1 MQFGRTASQ
10 KSAREQNPV
19 DDAYCLAW
27 TLTQSAEL
35 TAGADVLRSLHD
47 EIRSCA
53 ELVGA
58 TTLEVSATHGL
69 LRCDISSR
77 HHADK
82 VTAADTA
89 VRLGQ
94 LICRWS
100 AEQEPALDLRV
111 GVHRGELGWIEVP
124 GMKQVG
130 YFGVAASTSRRLAES
145 CPKSRCVHL
154 LPGVK
159 ERLVVLERI
168 PFSVWWN
175 SSCTPATEA
184 YYLEPWAE
192 AICDEPLTLAAN
204 AGQSKRAALARGS
217 SKVRSSTFD
226 MTNADFAA
234 WLESFG
240 VDTSKFGKGQA
251 KTLSEFQKEIK
262 DQHKSYLIET
272 AGKLERRMEL
282 VRVNLHAKDNSGQDR
297 VLTMALEVMHDGRT
311 RTRNQKL
318 AWVVPEG
325 VSWINT
331 IDTGFQDTFNLPP
344 TVRQEMLP
352 VEANWYKE
360 ERLYSPS
367 IPGLLTTYVI
377 YEAIVR
383 VRDPLHKELT
393 CLGLPSMQTFT
404 TSDQQNSEKRTQWT
418 WGRVGEQT
426 SAADVMAHLLQEHK
440 ISIHEFDPGAFDEL
454 VEEVYETKNSTL
466 MVKNGELLRYLQIVK
481 VWLSTDIM
489 SVPHVLLTL
498 AKVQRGRRDDT
509 IAHRPISMR
518 MHSGQTWE
526 EALTNVL
533 TERLGLDLQFQRENI
548 IVDHSTHRLCEEIEL
563 SRSYPGLKTVYRIH
577 EVTCRIL
584 ATHPLLGLPEGTD
597 FAFSRTKRGKSGANE
612 DVVTMYFTW
621 SGQKDMVRKSS
632 CRKDIVDYELPQKQE
647 GALDPKRR
655 LPAPTPMT
663 VPADIKAD
671 YVIHA
676 LMKGKKTNWDRAR
689 KAARRIRDA
698 DYSCKAF
705 CEDCIAAFPE
715 LALYVAGESMEAA
728 TTSGRSADDEFQRTM
743 GALFA
748 VYWLMRLDTDG
759 SQAFSFG
766 IDDNWRP
773 LSSVSAKPRRDPAEL
788 KKRAAFLQQVKW
800 PLFEDVFVAAGIL
813 KCPTAD
819 KQRTKGKPAHDE
831 ERTLAMLVL
840 TAIHDIMKIQA
851 LLPQV
856 EARHSPFCG
865 YKAGEVIGDHDIALG
880 YVLEHVPQALPSFAG
895 LPKAQQESVK
905 FTQCNM
911 EYNMGWLVQAEAP
924 PGALFRK
931 FKAMIL
937 SGRANPSDIAF
948 YFTHWL
954 TDLAGAEPCPQE
966 GCEKYVLKFPQ
977 KVLTAFLNS
986 FPFVQ
991 HLAAKSETQVY
1002 EDYLVWRW
1010 TSHEPSLGPAPTGE
1024 GSIARLRAVVMA
1036 QGHSS
1041 QVLQAFDALS
1051 EADRKVLH
1059 AEFACTGCCEQEYAR
1074 DLSGTKGG
1082 PAFLIYYAPALLQKN
1097 CALDAI
1103 GALEILAEVL
1113 RKARELW
1120 PFQQQSAGE
1129 TVTLRI
1135 DALKEL
1141 EVHMLRLARPGEFW
1155 ALQRTSSVDAMVKK
1169 TSLVGMD
1176 GSQQEFDASTQR
1188 ILNFGTEPMRAA
1200 NSGRP
1205 LLKDVDAWQEPR
1217 VATESTDDVP
1227 ELQPGQMQAQ
1237 PLCLGDGDA
1246 DFMCGSTWCFW
1257 SQKAVAAS

>member
-1 MQFGRTASQ
+1 
-10 KSAREQNPV
+10 
-19 DDAYCLAW
+19 
-27 TLTQSAEL
+27 
-35 TAGADVLRSLHD
+35 
-47 EIRSCA
+47 
-53 ELVGA
+53 
-58 TTLEVSATHGL
+58 
-69 LRCDISSR
+69 
-77 HHADK
+77 
-82 VTAADTA
+82 
-89 VRLGQ
+89 
-94 LICRWS
+94 
-100 AEQEPALDLRV
+100 
-111 GVHRGELGWIEVP
+111 
-124 GMKQVG
+124 
-130 YFGVAASTSRRLAES
+130 LAETV
-145 CPKSRCVHL
+145 PKENCVHVL
-154 LPGVK
+154 QACKEGLCVFEHLP
-159 ERLVVLERI
+159 
-168 PFSVWWN
+168 FTVWRN
-175 SSCTPATEA
+175 AHFPPATES
-184 YYLEPWAE
+184 YFLEWWEEDSQQA
-192 AICDEPLTLAAN
+192 AICVVNTSRPTAPTVLQFDGAMRISTHGMQKKNSDVNKMSLKEFGEWL
-204 AGQSKRAALARGS
+204 QSY
-217 SKVRSSTFD
+217 
-226 MTNADFAA
+226 
-234 WLESFG
+234 G
-240 VDTSKFGKGQA
+240 VDLEKYGKKDA
-251 KTLSEFQKEIK
+251 KRLEDFHKEIVEQK
-262 DQHKSYLIET
+262 KCCLVVNN
-272 AGKLERRMEL
+272 GRLERRLEL
-282 VRVNLHAKDNSGQDR
+282 VRINLCAKAKDGTDR
-297 VLTMALEVMHDGRT
+297 ILKVTVEIMDDGRA
-311 RTRNQKL
+311 RNRNQKL
-318 AWVVPEG
+318 ATVVPDGATWQQAVQTLFLQRFGLSAE
-325 VSWINT
+325 
-331 IDTGFQDTFNLPP
+331 L
-344 TVRQEMLP
+344 QEETLEL
-352 VEANWYKE
+352 EANWLKE
-360 ERLYSPS
+360 ERMLSPS
-367 IPGLLTTYVI
+367 IPGIETIYLTH
-377 YEAIVR
+377 EVR
-383 VRDPLHKELT
+383 MRVLQPDHKDLGSI
-393 CLGLPSMQTFT
+393 GLPLMSNFSTQTDGC
-404 TSDQQNSEKRTQWT
+404 SIKRSSWT
-418 WGRVGEQT
+418 WVPVGEDE
-426 SAADVMAHLLQEHK
+426 APADTLNQLLMDHL
-440 ISIHEFDPGAFDEL
+440 INVDDFGPGAFNEL
-454 VEEVYETKNSTL
+454 VDEVYETKICEL
-466 MVKNGELLRYLQIVK
+466 VVRNGHIMRHLQIVK
-481 VWLSTDIM
+481 VWLSADVFC
-489 SVPHVLLTL
+489 VPHTL
-498 AKVQRGRRDDT
+498 VARSKVQRGVTENFKVD
-509 IAHRPISMR
+509 RPVSMR
-518 MHSGQTWE
+518 MRNGQSWE
-526 EALTNVL
+526 QGLSQALTQK
-533 TERLGLDLQFQRENI
+533 LGLNEEFQQRQI
-548 IVDHSTHRLCEEIEL
+548 LVDTSSYRLLEEIEY

-577 EVTCRIL
+577 EVTCRVL
-584 ATHPLLGLPEGTD
+584 SATEVLGLPEGNE
-597 FAFSRTKRGKSGANE
+597 FSFCRGDEGG
-612 DVVTMYFTW
+612 DIVVTRFAWKSEEEMVVHRRS
-621 SGQKDMVRKSS
+621 SGRSS
-632 CRKDIVDYELPQKQE
+632 FCESVPSEASQTQIAELK
-647 GALDPKRR
+647 LSPKRR
-655 LPAPTPMT
+655 LPPPLSMEVTPSPSSST
-663 VPADIKAD
+663 GCVVED
-671 YVIHA
+671 
-676 LMKGKKTNWDRAR
+676 LMREQATDWDRAR
-689 KAARRIRDA
+689 NAAKRIRDK
-698 DYSCKAF
+698 DYSLKEF
-705 CEDCIAAFPE
+705 FEDCTAAFPE
-715 LALYVAGESMEAA
+715 LALYVAGPDANHL
-728 TTSGRSADDEFQRTM
+728 TTSGRSADDEYQRTM

-748 VYWLMRLDTDG
+748 VYWLMRLDGDG
-759 SQAFSFG
+759 AQAFSFG
-766 IDDNWRP
+766 VDAEWQPLTTKSKEPVRSEEELWR
-773 LSSVSAKPRRDPAEL
+773 RQY
-788 KKRAAFLQQVKW
+788 FLDQVQW
-800 PLFEDVFVAAGIL
+800 SLFEEVFVDAGL
-813 KCPTAD
+813 LQPSSKDGA
-819 KQRTKGKPAHDE
+819 KKHDE
-831 ERTLAMLVL
+831 ERTLALLVL
-840 TAIHDIMKIQA
+840 TAIHDIMKVQA
-851 LLPQV
+851 LLPVVSREQG
-856 EARHSPFCG
+856 PFCG
-865 YKAGEVIGDHDIALG
+865 YQVGEVVSDHDVALG
-880 YVLEHVPQALPSFAG
+880 YVLERHPQALPSYAG
-895 LPKAQQESVK
+895 LPPAQQASVK